1 MFFEKKQLTSF
12 ESILIRESGMRFRVE
27 YEIEPKDD
35 KAQISLYRIMIR
47 DREDVRELDSQAVM
61 SRDEFIALCNRCGLM
76 GWNGFHG
83 AHPKG
88 VHDGIMF
95 TLEARVNGGEK
106 IKAEGSENFPKHYRE
121 FVSELSSALRG
132 S

>member
-27 YEIEPKDD
+27 YEIKPGGGN
-35 KAQISLYRIMIR
+35 AQISLYRIMIR
-47 DREDVRELDSQAVM
+47 DGEDVRELDSQADM
-61 SRDEFIALCNRCGLM
+61 SMGAFLELCSRCDFM
-76 GWNGFHG
+76 SWNGFHG

-95 TLEARVNGGEK
+95 TIEARVNGGEE
-106 IKAEGSENFPKHYRE
+106 ITAEGSENFPKHYRE
-121 FVSELSSALRG
+121 FMSELNTALRG